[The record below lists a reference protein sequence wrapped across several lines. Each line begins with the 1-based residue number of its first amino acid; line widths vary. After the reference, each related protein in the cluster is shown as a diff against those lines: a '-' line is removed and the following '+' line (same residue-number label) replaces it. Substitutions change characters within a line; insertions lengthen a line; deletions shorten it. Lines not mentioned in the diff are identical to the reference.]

1 MIASIPATLRL
12 DNAANIYP
20 ASMSKHY
27 SSLYRMKV
35 SLTDPID
42 ISILQEALLSVSER
56 IPTFR
61 CTLKAGAFWW
71 YLKRINATPSIL
83 PLTPLRH
90 PDFKEQKGLLYR
102 VSAEDASI
110 YLDVFHALA
119 DGNGALCFL
128 LTLTGEYI
136 RLKYGA
142 SIRYN
147 RLVLDPKLRPAYFE
161 VEDSFKTVFSGRH
174 GQLEQNVDA
183 YHIRGH
189 ALPHAAVRDLRAVIQ
204 MDQIQAVCKR
214 FACTVTELLTAA
226 MLWALQEEH
235 RNDPSEKKRSVLKV
249 SVPVNL
255 RPLYDSRTVR
265 NFSSY
270 VNLGVDI
277 KDGYLSFEQLVS
289 AVKAQKAHDL
299 QREQL
304 EQNVD
309 AYHIRGHAL
318 PHAAVRD
325 LRAVIQMEQ
334 IQTVCRRF
342 TCTVTELLTAAM
354 LWALQE
360 EYRNDP
366 SEKKRSVLKVSV
378 PVNLRP
384 LYDSRT
390 VRNFSSYVNLGVD
403 IKDGYLSFEQLVS
416 AVKAQKAHDLQKEHL
431 EPKIA
436 ANVELEEMF
445 IVRMLPL
452 ALKHPIIDIINLL
465 HGDRFCSQ
473 TLSNMGLVQLPEAMT
488 PYVKDLDFILGRQR
502 GNSGAFSCV
511 GYNGKLYL
519 HMTRKTERNAFEQAF
534 LGKLSSL
541 GIGFQLSLSNLA

>member
-1 MIASIPATLRL
+1 MTTAIPATLKL

-27 SSLYRMKV
+27 CSQYRIKV
-35 SLTDPID
+35 TLSENID
-42 ISILQEALLSVSER
+42 REILQKALETVSER

-71 YLKRINATPSIL
+71 YLKRIDSTPVLL
-83 PLTPLRH
+83 PLMPLKH

-102 VSAEDASI
+102 VSAEDSCI
-110 YLDVFHALA
+110 FLDVFHALA

-128 LTLTGEYI
+128 MTLAGEYI
-136 RLKYGA
+136 RLRYRA

-147 RLVLDPKLRPAYFE
+147 RLVLDPKHRPAYFE

-183 YHIRGH
+183 YHIRGR
-189 ALPHAAVRDLRAVIQ
+189 ALPRSAVRDLRAVMQ
-204 MDQIQAVCKR
+204 MEQIRSACKR
-214 FACTVTELLTAA
+214 FDCTVTEFLTAA
-226 MLWALQEEH
+226 ML
-235 RNDPSEKKRSVLKV
+235 R
-249 SVPVNL
+249 
-255 RPLYDSRTVR
+255 
-265 NFSSY
+265 
-270 VNLGVDI
+270 
-277 KDGYLSFEQLVS
+277 
-289 AVKAQKAHDL
+289 
-299 QREQL
+299 
-304 EQNVD
+304 
-309 AYHIRGHAL
+309 
-318 PHAAVRD
+318 
-325 LRAVIQMEQ
+325 
-334 IQTVCRRF
+334 
-342 TCTVTELLTAAM
+342 
-354 LWALQE
+354 ALQE

-403 IKDGYLSFEQLVS
+403 VKDGYFSFEQLVS
-416 AVKAQKAHDLQKEHL
+416 AVKAQKAHDLQKELL
-431 EPKIA
+431 ESKIA

-473 TLSNMGLVQLPEAMT
+473 TLSNMGLVRLPEAMT
-488 PYVKDLDFILGRQR
+488 PYVQDIDFILGRQR

-519 HMTRKTERNAFEQAF
+519 HMTRKIERNAFEQAF
-534 LGKLSSL
+534 LQQISSL
-541 GIGFQLSLSNLA
+541 GISFQLSLSDLA